1 MIGNLTSSIL
11 KYAHSRKLFSILL
24 ILMTVVLA
32 ACSGGSSQT
41 NTSKYG
47 GNMSVG
53 LDADVVTL
61 DPLQSSLISD
71 RQIMLNIYDTL
82 VKINAQNVVVPD
94 LALSWSYPSSTRLV
108 FTLRT
113 NVTFQDGTPF
123 NANAVAFN
131 INRILSNPF
140 SPRYNEI
147 SRVQSVQVIDS
158 SHIQFNLKQPFSP
171 LLATLTDR
179 AGMMLSPTAV
189 QKLGTNLGNA
199 PTNAGSGPF
208 LFGEWVKG
216 DHLIIKRNPHYWM
229 KDVQGNA
236 LPYLQSVR
244 YRFISDGNARLSNL
258 ETGNVQVA
266 SGLNPRDVPAGPASA
281 NLVYKMAPGLD
292 FEGLVL
298 NTKAPPLDNVHVR
311 RAIAWGINR
320 QEIVKDYFKGLSS
333 VAQGP
338 IPNIS
343 WAYNRSFA
351 PYTYNIKA
359 ARSELAQGGVP
370 AGISLTLLIP
380 SDASLEAQFIQAE
393 LQPAGILLNIKQE
406 TLAARL
412 SDLETHNFQAALYLW
427 SGRPDPDGNMY
438 SWFHSGG
445 NFNYMQYANPQVDTL
460 LDAART
466 SNDHIQRTQEY
477 QKAEQLIAQ
486 DAPYVFINHGVNVE
500 TTTSIVKNVTLQPTG
515 IFDFTSVYLS
525 SQA

>member
-1 MIGNLTSSIL
+1 
-11 KYAHSRKLFSILL
+11 
-24 ILMTVVLA
+24 
-32 ACSGGSSQT
+32 
-41 NTSKYG
+41 
-47 GNMSVG
+47 MSVG
-53 LDADVVTL
+53 LDADVMTL
-61 DPLQSSLISD
+61 DPVQSSLVVD

-113 NVTFQDGTPF
+113 DVTFQDGTPF

-131 INRILSNPF
+131 IRRILSTPS
-140 SPRYNEI
+140 SPRYTEI
-147 SRVQSVQVIDS
+147 SRVQSVQVIDA
-158 SHIQFNLKQPFSP
+158 SHVQFNLKQPFSS
-171 LLATLTDR
+171 LLANLTDR
-179 AGMMLSPTAV
+179 AGMMLSPTAI
-189 QKLGTNLGNA
+189 QKSGSNLGNA

-216 DHLIIKRNPHYWM
+216 DHLTLKRNPHYWM
-229 KDVQGNA
+229 KDAQGNP
-236 LPYLQSVR
+236 LPYLQSIR
-244 YRFISDGNARLSNL
+244 YRSILDGNVRLSNL
-258 ETGNVQVA
+258 ETGSIQVA
-266 SGLNPRDVPAGPASA
+266 SGLNPRYVPAGPASA
-281 NLVYKMAPGLD
+281 NLVYTQAPGLD
-292 FEGLVL
+292 FNGLVL

-311 RAIAWGINR
+311 RAIEWGINR
-320 QEIVKDYFKGLSS
+320 QEIVKDVFKGLSI

-338 IPNIS
+338 IPSTS

-351 PYTYNIKA
+351 PYAYSIKA

-370 AGISLTLLIP
+370 GGISLTLLIP
-380 SDASLEAQFIQAE
+380 SDSSVEAQFIQAE
-393 LQPAGILLNIKQE
+393 LQVAGIQVNLKQE

-412 SDLETHNFQAALYLW
+412 SDLETHTFQAALYAW

-445 NFNYMQYANPQVDTL
+445 DFNYMQYANPHVDTL

-466 SNDHIQRTQEY
+466 SNDQTQRTQDY

-500 TTTSIVKNVTLQPTG
+500 ATTSNVKNVTLQSTG
-515 IFDFTSVYLS
+515 IFDFTNVYLD
-525 SQA
+525 A